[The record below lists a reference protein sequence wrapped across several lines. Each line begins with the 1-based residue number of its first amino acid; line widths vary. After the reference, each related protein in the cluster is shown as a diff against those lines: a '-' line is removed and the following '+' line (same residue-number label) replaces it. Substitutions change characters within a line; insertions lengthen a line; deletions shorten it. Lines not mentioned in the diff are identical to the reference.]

1 MKSKHLL
8 HLLMM
13 ALLVPGIVNAQNL
26 PANGPKTT
34 SEQNLT
40 VNAGTQKSWYIPFA
54 GIAAA
59 HYTSSQFIIP
69 ASSLNAMVGSEVNKL
84 TFYGDVSAVNWGN
97 ATIAVYMRQVE
108 NEAFSSD
115 ELVDWSILSQV
126 YQGTLSVT
134 NYRMEIT
141 LQQSFTYTG
150 DNLMIGFDLT
160 NAGSYG
166 EMRWYGVRTSYRSAV
181 INIPET
187 AQEVSNAENNNMFLP
202 EMTFTYSV
210 TGYPS
215 VYPID
220 VNVIGSSA
228 TFTWTAP
235 SPDVTGYAYQIKP
248 ASSTTWSEWISTD
261 ATMVEC
267 DTFSVSNAE
276 YDFRIKALYGSEESY
291 PTRVRFTTGC
301 PEFVEIPFHE
311 NFDNVSGVDELQD
324 VTALP
329 NTNRLPDC
337 WDYISNSQNILPSVY
352 QYYIR
357 GQIPHYPY
365 ANTEKN
371 CLLFNVQSGDTQ
383 AQYAML
389 PMMQHIGILKLTLNA
404 RRFAANTSGVFEV
417 GVMKDNDPTTFEL
430 ITTIDPQSET
440 YVGYEID
447 FTGYLGNGN
456 RIAIRMSNPG
466 KVCIDDI
473 NVSYTVPVPSTFI
486 KHIESYENPQDPTW
500 EGWYLISS
508 PLAGDIEPADVEN
521 LLASNPVDFDLYR
534 FEQYTIYFDAQE
546 HGLEWENW
554 KAIEPHYSIEPL
566 RGYLYA
572 NRATV
577 DLTFTGVPYYGD
589 GKVTLKKVETLQD
602 GGAVEFPGWNLIGN
616 PWNSYASI
624 GGRAYYRI
632 NAAGNEVISGT
643 DNIPAME
650 AVFVIAQA
658 DGEEVT
664 FTPTDNPTPR
674 QAMNLALNLSYNSG
688 KVIDRTILTFG
699 EGSTLPKFQL
709 NPNHTKVY
717 IPQNGKDYAVVNAEG
732 QGEMPINF
740 RAAENGNYTLSF
752 SKDNVE
758 FSYLHLIDN
767 MTSDDIDLLSTPS
780 YTFKA
785 KTSDY
790 ESRFKLVY
798 ASNSKTEG
806 DESFGFINESGNFS
820 VYGIEGE
827 ATLQMIDMTGRVIS
841 TDTFNGSIE
850 KKIDITNG
858 IYMFRLINGDN
869 VKVQKVVVK

>member
-69 ASSLNAMVGSEVNKL
+69 ASTLNAMAGSQVNKL
-84 TFYGDVSAVNWGN
+84 TFYGDVSTMNWGN
-97 ATIAVYMRQVE
+97 ATIAVYMREVE
-108 NEAFSSD
+108 NEAFPSE
-115 ELVDWSILSQV
+115 ELVNWSNLTQV
-126 YQGTLSVT
+126 YIGSLSVT
-134 NYRMEIT
+134 NYKMEIT
-141 LQQSFTYTG
+141 LPQTFTYTG

-202 EMTFTYSV
+202 EITFNYTLI
-210 TGYPS
+210 GYPR
-215 VYPID
+215 VYPVD
-220 VNVIGSSA
+220 VYVSDGTA

-235 SPDVTGYAYQIKP
+235 SSDVTGYAYQYKP
-248 ASSTTWSEWISTD
+248 ASSTTWSEWIYTTD
-261 ATMVEC
+261 LMAVINNL
-267 DTFSVSNAE
+267 DLNQE
-276 YDFRIKALYGSEESY
+276 YDFRVKALYGSEESY

-311 NFDNVSGVDELQD
+311 NFDNVSGVEPLYIPTDL
-324 VTALP
+324 L
-329 NTNRLPDC
+329 NLNHRLPDC
-337 WDYISNSQNILPSVY
+337 WDYISNNQDIFPSVY
-352 QYYIR
+352 QYYRR
-357 GQIPHYPY
+357 GQAPNYPY

-371 CLLFNVQSGDTQ
+371 CLMFDVQDGDAQ
-383 AQYAML
+383 DQYAML
-389 PMMQHIGILKLTLNA
+389 PSMQHIGILKLTLNA
-404 RRFAANTSGVFEV
+404 RKFAAETSGMFEI
-417 GVMKDNDPTTFEL
+417 GVMVDNDPDTFEV
-430 ITTIDPQSET
+430 IATIDPQSED
-440 YVGYEID
+440 YAEYEID

-486 KHIESYENPQDPTW
+486 KEIDPWVDGTGTV
-500 EGWYLISS
+500 EPGGWFLISS
-508 PLAGDIEPADVEN
+508 PLYGDTDPANVQN
-521 LLASNPVDFDLYR
+521 MLNNTNPEDFDLYR
-534 FEQYTIYFDAQE
+534 FEQNTIYFDELE

-554 KAIEPHYSIEPL
+554 KANSYDLEPL

-572 NRATV
+572 NRAGD

-616 PWNSYASI
+616 PWGNNYASI
-624 GGRAYYRI
+624 TRSYYRI
-632 NAAGNEVISGT
+632 NDAGNEVIAGT
-643 DNIPAME
+643 GNVAPME
-650 AVFVIAQA
+650 AVFVIAENNG
-658 DGEEVT
+658 DIET
-664 FTPTDNPTPR
+664 FTKIPSNQTTG
-674 QAMNLALNLSYNSG
+674 MTMALNLSSAND
-688 KVIDRTILTFG
+688 KVIDRTVLRFD

-798 ASNSKTEG
+798 ASNSKAEG